1 MGVREGECTSLSDKH
16 TCLRRLHSVPDG
28 QLSKC
33 SCTCTWAAHCGVAPT
48 LGHALRS
55 SLIHVLPLPQ

>member
-1 MGVREGECTSLSDKH
+1 MPDNH
-16 TCLRRLHSVPDG
+16 TCVRRLHSALDE
-28 QLSKC
+28 QLYKS
-33 SCTCTWAAHCGVAPT
+33 SCACTWAAQCWLGPA